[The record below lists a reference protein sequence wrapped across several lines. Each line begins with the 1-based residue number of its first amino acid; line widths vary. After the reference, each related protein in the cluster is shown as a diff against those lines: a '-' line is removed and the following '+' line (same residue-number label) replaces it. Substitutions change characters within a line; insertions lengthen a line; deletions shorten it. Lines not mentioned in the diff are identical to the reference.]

1 MIELSLPRRRALSL
15 LFAVSVV
22 IVGCGGTATDDATDG
37 GDVTGTEA
45 ASAAPVPATLA
56 PSGDARASAD
66 AAWLDIALTDAAT
79 GETFTLASLKGEVVA
94 LEPMAIWCS
103 NCKAQQDNVKEA
115 FADVQAAGV
124 RYISIGVDPNEDPAS
139 LANYADRRAYPWTF
153 VQASTEF
160 ARALNDVFG
169 PQILSPPSTPL
180 IVLDPDGEVA
190 AQTFGT
196 HGPQQL
202 LEILGEATAQT

>member
-1 MIELSLPRRRALSL
+1 VIELPMPRRRALSL
-15 LFAVSVV
+15 LFAVPLV
-22 IVGCGGTATDDATDG
+22 IAGCGGTATDDATDG
-37 GDVTGTEA
+37 GDVVGTDVASKA
-45 ASAAPVPATLA
+45 AAA
-56 PSGDARASAD
+56 PSGDAAASDD
-66 AAWLDIALTDAAT
+66 AAWLDIPLTDAAT

-124 RYISIGVDPNEDPAS
+124 RYISIGVDPNEDRVS
-139 LANYADRRAYPWTF
+139 LARYADRRAYPWTF

-160 ARALNDVFG
+160 ARALNVAFG

-190 AQTFGT
+190 AQTFGS

-202 LEILGEATAQT
+202 LEILGEATAQA